1 MTALHFQRRYKSL
14 FKHVIC
20 GKLKPLG
27 TVIDYFTRIEFQN
40 RGSPHVHMFLW
51 IENFE
56 KIFSHQASLLDY
68 INRTISTNGS
78 LSQAKKFQTHCHTSY
93 CLRTL
98 GACRFGFPFKPCQET
113 RLLNNIDISSES
125 SRGKF
130 YELQRSRS
138 GAYIN
143 AFNPIILEHWQANM
157 DIQIVGNAESA
168 AYYVCAYICKSE
180 PEDLK
185 SILSSV
191 IENIPEGASQRQK
204 MLKIGCCV
212 LKSRRLSAQEAAYR
226 LNNDLH
232 LIDTSRSFIYLCTKP
247 KSERYRILKP
257 KYERDKLA
265 NDSTDI
271 FYNNILDY
279 YRSRPFELENE
290 CFYEFA
296 QWYVKCDAPKC
307 LHSKGRKPQERFKLL
322 QPHHNLFM
330 RKRTKALIVRL
341 SRTKLHTDEYF
352 YGLLLAFLP
361 HRIESD
367 ILKNTDVEY
376 DPFLCAKDAFLHKY
390 DSMDVGK
397 IRSLKLVDEIEN
409 AVRFIRCTQIEL
421 AATLNPSTTE
431 VGIENCVSD
440 DVVSNISVPLLNSMD
455 IDEEIPNYIHDN
467 YSDIESSH
475 IHNLEVNSMSI
486 DTLNSKILKLT
497 HCQKKVMNYIITH
510 YKNDNFLSV
519 PIHIFINGSGG
530 VGKSYLIRLIIE
542 WLKMCTSQ
550 ILGSDPVM
558 VCAPTG
564 TAARN
569 INGKTI
575 HSALCLPVQHGRQPK
590 YLQLSG
596 KMLDRLRKTF
606 KCIHTIII
614 DEISMVSSVMLH
626 HIHLRLC
633 AIKGNNEK
641 FGGLNIITVGDF
653 FQLKPVRGKF
663 VFEDFE
669 LWKSVFK
676 PFFFGAKC

>member
-1 MTALHFQRRYKSL
+1 MLYGMIGQTTYEQGSGALNFQEAFNTGFQVSDFL
-14 FKHVIC
+14 LCTFGDLSIAVAHVN
-20 GKLKPLG
+20 
-27 TVIDYFTRIEFQN
+27 TMYYVFD
-40 RGSPHVHMFLW
+40 
-51 IENFE
+51 
-56 KIFSHQASLLDY
+56 SHSR
-68 INRTISTNGS
+68 N
-78 LSQAKKFQTHCHTSY
+78 
-93 CLRTL
+93 TL
-98 GACRFGFPFKPCQET
+98 GQFSEAGSSVLLQFNSMSSVVNYLNSMYGGAYFNISPVILQYDGHACINNEISACRFGFPFKPCQET
-113 RLLNNIDISSES
+113 RLLDNIDISSES

-212 LKSRRLSAQEAAYR
+212 LKSRRLSAQEVAYR

-376 DPFLCAKDAFLHKY
+376 DPFLHKY
-390 DSMDVGK
+390 DSIDVGK

-440 DVVSNISVPLLNSMD
+440 DVVLNISVPLLNSMD

-497 HCQKKVMNYIITH
+497 NCQKKVMNYIITH

-530 VGKSYLIRLIIE
+530 VGKSYLIRL
-542 WLKMCTSQ
+542 K
-550 ILGSDPVM
+550 
-558 VCAPTG
+558 
-564 TAARN
+564 
-569 INGKTI
+569 NG
-575 HSALCLPVQHGRQPK
+575 
-590 YLQLSG
+590 
-596 KMLDRLRKTF
+596 
-606 KCIHTIII
+606 
-614 DEISMVSSVMLH
+614 
-626 HIHLRLC
+626 
-633 AIKGNNEK
+633 
-641 FGGLNIITVGDF
+641 
-653 FQLKPVRGKF
+653 
-663 VFEDFE
+663 
-669 LWKSVFK
+669 
-676 PFFFGAKC
+676 